1 MYNIEIES
9 EVENMNIEERFLK
22 YVSFDTQSDPKSETA
37 PSTMKQL
44 ELGKALVE
52 EMKEIGI
59 ENAQL
64 DEYGIVYGTIPAN
77 NNAQGHVI
85 GFVAHMDTSPDAA
98 GHNIHPQ
105 IIRDYSGDTIVLN
118 KDKKLSLDPHDF
130 PELLNVLHHD
140 LITTDGTTL
149 LGADDKAGVAVIMQ
163 MAEYILTHPEFKHN
177 DIQIA
182 FTPDEEVGRGTEH
195 FDVER
200 FHADYAYTVD
210 GGDISEIEYENFNAF
225 SAVVEVTGKSIH
237 PGSAKN
243 AMVNSIHIAQEFDAM
258 LPIHARPEST
268 EGYEG
273 FNHLH
278 DIHGNCEKTV
288 MEYIIRNHDL
298 DLAKKQCQDFLN
310 IADFLN
316 QKYGCSLV
324 NVTIEQSYLNMKE
337 HILENMYIVDN
348 AMKAMKECQ
357 VEPRAVPIRGGT
369 DGANLT
375 YMGLPC
381 PNLGTGGYNYHGPFE
396 YVSLTMMKKQVEVL
410 LKILEN
416 NVK

>member
-1 MYNIEIES
+1 
-9 EVENMNIEERFLK
+9 MNIQERFLK
-22 YVSFDTQSDPKSETA
+22 YVSFDTQSNPKSDTA

-44 ELGKALVE
+44 ELGKYLVE
-52 EMKEIGI
+52 EMKIIGI
-59 ENAQL
+59 ENAHL
-64 DEYGIVYGTIPAN
+64 DDYGIVYGTIPSN
-77 NNAQGHVI
+77 NSNQGKVI

-98 GHNIHPQ
+98 GNNIKPQ
-105 IIRDYSGDTIVLN
+105 IINNYQGDVITLN
-118 KDKKLSLDPHDF
+118 KEKDLRLDPKEF
-130 PELLNVLHHD
+130 PALLDVLHHD

-163 MAEYILTHPEFKHN
+163 MCEYIIAHPELKHN

-182 FTPDEEVGRGTEH
+182 FTPDEEVGRGTEN
-195 FDVER
+195 FDVNH

-225 SAVVEVTGKSIH
+225 SAVVEITGKSIH

-243 AMVNSIHIAQEFDAM
+243 AMVNSIHVSQEFDAM

-273 FNHLH
+273 FNHLC
-278 DIHGNCEKTV
+278 DIQGNCEKTV

-298 DLAKKQCQDFLN
+298 ELAKKQCEDFKN
-310 IADFLN
+310 IEAFIN
-316 QKYGCSLV
+316 KKYGYSIIK
-324 NVTIEQSYLNMKE
+324 VTIEQTYLNMKE
-337 HILENMYIVDN
+337 HILQNMYIVDN
-348 AMKAMKECQ
+348 AMKAMKECG
-357 VEPRAVPIRGGT
+357 VEPKAVPIRGGT

-396 YVSLTMMKKQVEVL
+396 YVSLTMMNKQVEVL